1 MIFLTALLT
10 GLLGSFHCAGMCGP
24 IALAVPT
31 VGKSTSQKLLSKVM
45 YNLGRIFTYALLGS
59 LLGFF
64 GLGLKLAGLQQ
75 SISITAG
82 VLIILVAIFSTRAIE
97 KWIGN
102 PFSLLKGKTISRLFQ
117 SPSLTSIFSIGLLNG
132 LLPCGFVYIG
142 LIGSVAT
149 QNALEGAAFMAL
161 FGLGTFPMMLG
172 VGMVGQFLTT
182 TARVSI
188 NKWVPVFAILIGCV
202 FIARGLNLG
211 IPYLSPKI
219 TTDQTT
225 VKECCKPN

>member
-1 MIFLTALLT
+1 MIFLTAFLT

-31 VGKSTSQKLLSKVM
+31 VGKSFTEKLLSKVV
-45 YNLGRIFTYALLGS
+45 YNTGRIFTYALLGA
-59 LLGFF
+59 LLGAF

-75 SISITAG
+75 SISIAAG
-82 VLIILVAIFSTRAIE
+82 VLIIVVAIFSTNAIE

-102 PFSLLKGKTISRLFQ
+102 PFKMLKAQTIARLFQ
-117 SPSLTSIFSIGLLNG
+117 SPSLASVFSIGLLNG
-132 LLPCGFVYIG
+132 LLPCGFVYVG

-149 QNALEGAAFMAL
+149 QNTLEGAAFMAL
-161 FGLGTFPMMLG
+161 FGLGTFPMMLT
-172 VGMVGQFLTT
+172 VGMVGQFLTAHART
-182 TARVSI
+182 TI
-188 NKWVPVFAILIGCV
+188 TKWVPVFAILIGCV
-202 FIARGLNLG
+202 FIVRGLSLG

-219 TTDQTT
+219 ATDHST

>member
-1 MIFLTALLT
+1 MIFLTAFLT

-31 VGKSTSQKLLSKVM
+31 TGKSTTERLLSKVV
-45 YNLGRIFTYALLGS
+45 YNSGRIATYALLGG
-59 LLGFF
+59 LLGAF
-64 GLGLKLAGLQQ
+64 GLGLKLAGMQQ
-75 SISITAG
+75 SISIAAG
-82 VLIILVAIFSTRAIE
+82 ILIIWVAIFSTKAIE

-102 PFSLLKGKTISRLFQ
+102 PFSLLKGKTLSKLFQ
-117 SPSLTSIFSIGLLNG
+117 SPSLPSVFSIGLLNG
-132 LLPCGFVYIG
+132 LLPCGFVYVG

-149 QNALEGAAFMAL
+149 QNAAEGAFFMAL

-172 VGMVGQFLTT
+172 VGMVGQFLTAH
-182 TARVSI
+182 ARSSI
-188 NKWVPVFAILIGCV
+188 NRWVPAFAVLIGCV

-225 VKECCKPN
+225 VKECCKPH